1 MFPFLGIYKV
11 RGNSMA
17 PILKNDDYLLVLR
30 NKFNW
35 LPRLGSIVVVDHP
48 DLGKIV
54 KKVSSVDGD
63 TFSPLGANF
72 SSELLGSGNLDLSE
86 ITLGIKNSTKSLG
99 KLPPLS

>member
-1 MFPFLGIYKV
+1 MFSFFGIFKV

-17 PILKNDDYLLVLR
+17 PILKDDDYLVVLR

-35 LPRLGSIVVVDHP
+35 LPSLGSIVVVDHP

-63 TFSPLGANF
+63 TFSLAGLTSSSISQSHLGQISSANYWGRVIWIF
-72 SSELLGSGNLDLSE
+72 R
-86 ITLGIKNSTKSLG
+86 K
-99 KLPPLS
+99 

>member
-1 MFPFLGIYKV
+1 MFSFFGIFKV

-17 PILKNDDYLLVLR
+17 PFLKNDDYLVVLR

-35 LPRLGSIVVVDHP
+35 LPNTGSIVVVDHP

-63 TFSPLGANF
+63 TFSMAGLTSSSISQSHLGRVSPANYWGRVIWVF
-72 SSELLGSGNLDLSE
+72 R
-86 ITLGIKNSTKSLG
+86 K
-99 KLPPLS
+99 